1 MISMAND
8 ISRSRKPGRQW
19 LFRIAAAILLPLVV
33 LGTLEIGLRLGGFG
47 YRTTFFRPY
56 KINGEDYLVENEKIG
71 LRFFPPE
78 LVRSP
83 QELRMRAHK
92 PANTFRI
99 FVLGESAAL
108 GDPEP
113 AYGAWRY
120 LEVMLRERYP
130 KQNFE
135 IINVGMTAINSHTI
149 LPIAEECA
157 GLDGDLW
164 IVYMGNNEMVGPF
177 GAVTVFGAK
186 APPLWMVRL
195 GLAIQKTRVGQ
206 LASATGHW
214 LKGKR
219 AVQWDG
225 MRMFA
230 QERVG
235 PLDPKREAVYAN
247 FRGNLRDILKAG
259 LSSGTPILLNKVAVN
274 LRDCPP
280 FGSMTE
286 SNAAKEKP
294 SADPYSAQNQ
304 YDLAHAALSQTIC
317 AEAQK
322 HFALACDYDALP
334 FRADSHINGIIA
346 DASREFASPQLRLVN
361 ADDVLATNSP
371 CGVAGDESFYEHVH
385 LNFDGN
391 YRLACAWASEIESA
405 LGNKLGASGSTAGKG
420 EWASQELCERR
431 LGLSDWNRNNVLLD
445 MIQRYKRPPLSDQAN
460 NEARA
465 KLVREE
471 QKKVAERM
479 DSAGAAKARAG
490 FEDAVAHAPDDV
502 YLRQKYAAFL
512 EEIRD
517 QPGALAQ
524 WREVQ
529 RLIPH
534 NVISYFGIG
543 KALGAQGKTPEAEE
557 SLETATK
564 LRPEFIPSWLVLAQ
578 LHMNESNTEQALRE
592 IERAQHFAPK
602 NPQVYFAYGRAYSK
616 LKRTA
621 ESIASY
627 RRAVEIDPDLWQ
639 AHAELGAQ
647 LEIEGNTAAARK
659 EFEQVIRL
667 KPDFAMGHFNL
678 GVALMEQ
685 GLVGDARAQ
694 FEETL
699 RLDAG
704 NKPARDRL
712 AQLESATR
720 K

>member
-1 MISMAND
+1 
-8 ISRSRKPGRQW
+8 
-19 LFRIAAAILLPLVV
+19 LLV
-33 LGTLEIGLRLGGFG
+33 LGTLEIGLRLVGYG

-56 KINGEDYLVENEKIG
+56 RIGVEDFLVENEKIG

-92 PANTFRI
+92 PAGTFRI

-120 LEVMLRERYP
+120 LEAMLHERYP
-130 KQNFE
+130 KQSFE

-157 GLDGDLW
+157 GLNGDLW
-164 IVYMGNNEMVGPF
+164 IIYMGNNEMVGPF

-186 APPLWMVRL
+186 APPLWMVRF
-195 GLAIQKTRVGQ
+195 GLAIQRTRVGQ

-230 QERVG
+230 AERVG
-235 PLDPKREAVYAN
+235 PLDPKRESVYAN

-259 LSSGTPILLNKVAVN
+259 LSSGTQIILNKVPVN

-280 FGSMTE
+280 FGSMPD
-286 SNAAKEKP
+286 SDKEKQKSEP
-294 SADPYSAQNQ
+294 ADPHSAQNQ
-304 YDLAHAALSQTIC
+304 YNLARSFLDRTNC
-317 AEAQK
+317 AEARQ
-322 HFALACDYDALP
+322 HFALACDYDTLP

-346 DASREFASPQLRLVN
+346 EAGREFARPELRLVN
-361 ADDVLATNSP
+361 ADEVLDTNSP

-391 YRLACAWASEIESA
+391 YRLARVWAAEVESM
-405 LGNKLGASGSTAGKG
+405 LGKKLGAGSTAVNG
-420 EWASQELCERR
+420 EWASQEVCERR

-460 NEARA
+460 NDARA
-465 KLVREE
+465 KVVREE
-471 QKKVAERM
+471 EKRLAQRM
-479 DSAGAAKARAG
+479 DPAGVARARAD
-490 FEDAVAHAPDDV
+490 FDDAVARAPDDY

-512 EEIRD
+512 EEVRD
-517 QPGALAQ
+517 VPGALVQ

-534 NVISYFGIG
+534 NVISYFAIG
-543 KALGAQGKTPEAEE
+543 KALGAQGKIPEAED
-557 SLETATK
+557 SLNVAAK
-564 LRPEFIPSWLVLAQ
+564 MRPEFIPTWLVLAQ
-578 LHMNESNTEQALRE
+578 LHMNESNTEQALKE
-592 IERAQHFAPK
+592 IGRAQQFAPK
-602 NPQVYFAYGRAYSK
+602 NPQVHFAYGRAYTK
-616 LKRTA
+616 LRRRA
-621 ESIASY
+621 DAIASY
-627 RRAVEIDPDLWQ
+627 RRAIEIDPDLWQ
-639 AHAELGAQ
+639 AHAELGGQ
-647 LEIEGNTAAARK
+647 LEVEGNTAAARK

-685 GLVGDARAQ
+685 GHLDDARGQ
-694 FEETL
+694 FKETL
-699 RLDAG
+699 RLDAS
-704 NKPARDRL
+704 NQPARDRL
-712 AQLESATR
+712 AQLDGGGSR
-720 K
+720 R

>member
-1 MISMAND
+1 MHK
-8 ISRSRKPGRQW
+8 RSPGRQW
-19 LFRIAAAILLPLVV
+19 LFRIAAAVLLPLAV
-33 LGTLEIGLRLGGFG
+33 LGTLEIGLRIVGYG
-47 YRTTFFRPY
+47 YRTSFFRPY
-56 KINGEDYLVENEKIG
+56 KIAGEEYLVENEKIG

-92 PANTFRI
+92 PADTFRI
-99 FVLGESAAL
+99 FVLGESAAM

-130 KQNFE
+130 KQSFE
-135 IINVGMTAINSHTI
+135 IINVSMTAINSHTI

-164 IVYMGNNEMVGPF
+164 IIYMGNNEMVGPF

-186 APPLWMVRL
+186 APPLWMVRF
-195 GLAIQKTRVGQ
+195 GLALQRTRVGQ
-206 LASATGHW
+206 LMSAAGHW

-230 QERVG
+230 SERVG

-259 LSSGTPILLNKVAVN
+259 LSSGTKIILNKVPVN

-280 FGSMTE
+280 FGSM
-286 SNAAKEKP
+286 AASDKEKEKSQP
-294 SADPYSAQNQ
+294 TDPYSAQNQ
-304 YDLAHAALSQTIC
+304 FALARAALDHTNC
-317 AEAQK
+317 AEARQ

-334 FRADSHINGIIA
+334 FRADSRINGIIA
-346 DASREFASPQLRLVN
+346 DAGREFACPQLHLLN

-371 CGVAGDESFYEHVH
+371 CGVAGDEFFYEHVH

-391 YRLACAWASEIESA
+391 YRLARSWAAEIENSF
-405 LGNKLGASGSTAGKG
+405 GSKLGASGSAAAKG

-460 NEARA
+460 NGTRA
-465 KLVREE
+465 KEIREE
-471 QKKVAERM
+471 ERQVAKRM
-479 DSAGAAKARAG
+479 DSAGQARARAE
-490 FEDAVAHAPDDV
+490 FEDAVAHAPDDF

-512 EEIRD
+512 EEVRD
-517 QPGALAQ
+517 VPGALAQ

-534 NVISYFGIG
+534 NVASYFAIG
-543 KALGAQGKTPEAEE
+543 KALGEQGKIPEAEE
-557 SLETATK
+557 SLETAAAM
-564 LRPEFIPSWLVLAQ
+564 RPEFIPSWLVLAQ
-578 LHMNESNTEQALRE
+578 LHMNESNTEQALKE
-592 IERAQHFAPK
+592 IARAQQFAPK
-602 NPQVYFAYGRAYSK
+602 NPQVYFAYGRAYTK

-621 ESIASY
+621 DSIASY

-639 AHAELGAQ
+639 AHAELGGQ
-647 LEIEGNTAAARK
+647 LEVEGNTAAARK

-685 GLVGDARAQ
+685 GHLDDARAQ
-694 FEETL
+694 FEQTL

-704 NKPARDRL
+704 NKPALDRL
-712 AQLESATR
+712 AQLDRSR
-720 K
+720 R